1 MSTRILFVCLGNI
14 CRSPAAEGVF
24 RSLSDEAGL
33 DLSIDSA
40 GTAGYHVGN
49 APYGPM
55 QEAALAR
62 GYNLSTLRARQFGAA
77 DFTGFDLLIGMD
89 MDNIADMKTKR
100 PNGNTTPIR
109 LFTDYTQD
117 SKASDIPDPYY
128 TRDFAGALTLIE
140 AASHGLIA
148 WLQKDGGIAETPPE

>member
-24 RSLSDEAGL
+24 RSLSDKAGL
-33 DLSIDSA
+33 ELTIDSA
-40 GTAGYHVGN
+40 GTAGYHIGKS
-49 APYGPM
+49 PYGPM
-55 QEAALAR
+55 QEAASAQ
-62 GYNLSTLRARQFGAA
+62 GYDLSDLRARQFTAA
-77 DFTGFDLLIGMD
+77 DFTDYDLIIGMD

-109 LFTDYTQD
+109 LFSDYTDD

-128 TRDFAGALTLIE
+128 TRDFDGALQLIE
-140 AASHGLIA
+140 GASRGLIA
-148 WLQKDGGIAETPPE
+148 WLQKDGGVAETPSE